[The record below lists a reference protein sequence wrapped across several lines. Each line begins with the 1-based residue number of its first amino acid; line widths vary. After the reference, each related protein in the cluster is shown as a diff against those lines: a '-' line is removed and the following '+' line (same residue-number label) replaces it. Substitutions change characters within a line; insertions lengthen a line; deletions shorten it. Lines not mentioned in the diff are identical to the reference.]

1 MIYTHAAAALLG
13 ASIAAVG
20 AYKVQDWRYTGQLA
34 ALKVEHLEELDAATR
49 EARAKEQARFAT
61 IQKAQNDAAKRN
73 QTSRTSAS
81 ASRSVGDQLRDEN
94 SAAMRT
100 SRESLAACTQYG
112 AAIGGLFDQCQG
124 DLGAMAE
131 RAQGHANDV
140 IMLLEAW
147 PK

>member
-1 MIYTHAAAALLG
+1 MIYQF
-13 ASIAAVG
+13 IAAGIVG
-20 AYKVQDWRYTGQLA
+20 AVIAGTGAWQVQSWRYTGQLA